1 MYPTTYYNDFYT
13 TPKFNISTEP
23 HYKIRKYLEE
33 NIINFP
39 NKKILDKIIS
49 KAWNKKKYEGTMDLT
64 VPGNKNV
71 LTDSDSEGQNYNMK
85 KINKNMQ
92 KKNGCADLII
102 TKIESQAPQRNE
114 EYYKFTNQKRYYG
127 NNDPFYGTRTL
138 TNFNHKIVNEKKTKP
153 VSPLYIP
160 NEQNNY
166 YKNKNNFN
174 NNYNVYTTNRI
185 LTTSDTSRVNKLGEE
200 NNFHFNSTVDLKQI
214 NVKKN
219 KNKKQI
225 NEINKSPNQ
234 QISYESSAEAEQGS
248 SSYVYHPAKVNIP
261 NKNNNI
267 KKNLYKENEYSAQS
281 ISNNEEPYIKK
292 KLEIKP
298 EKIKTKPKISIYK
311 IPSKK
316 PTIKELL
323 SFNYN
328 NKGFSILQNK
338 FNQRLIKNVIK
349 IQSAWRG
356 YITRYIIKKNLNLI
370 RFTAVLV
377 ENIKNKYL
385 DYISDFFYDL
395 KKMKMNSERNEN
407 YDGLLKD
414 YNLLLD
420 EYNKIEKEMNQI
432 KKIQKKNHFDN
443 LTIVK
448 KENNFEI
455 LDINLDLKTD
465 NREKRNFNNIKIFEI
480 IQPEQKEEFSII
492 KLNEK
497 KSKLRNINKKYNHKI
512 DNKIEDNINHFTS
525 NINII
530 KNNNFTLKENKASLL
545 SKANNTITKLECLTL
560 LSAPKDNKD
569 LDKINSKTPILINEN
584 QQNMN
589 IYIMGRNEKPRKFN
603 DILVKEN
610 KNDINIIPI
619 VNKVKLYKKKLF
631 CKYHHKF
638 DEDNLIIVKKSNI
651 NIHCEKTPKNFVVDK
666 NTLHIKK
673 SKKSEKK
680 IVKDKNDFNIINEID
695 KRDGLEIN
703 TLEMKR
709 TKKKETNP
717 EIIVTEKAKR
727 NMMKIILPIKL
738 KTILKEFVRRI
749 VFNIL
754 KNLEDN

>member
-1 MYPTTYYNDFYT
+1 
-13 TPKFNISTEP
+13 
-23 HYKIRKYLEE
+23 
-33 NIINFP
+33 
-39 NKKILDKIIS
+39 
-49 KAWNKKKYEGTMDLT
+49 
-64 VPGNKNV
+64 
-71 LTDSDSEGQNYNMK
+71 
-85 KINKNMQ
+85 
-92 KKNGCADLII
+92 
-102 TKIESQAPQRNE
+102 
-114 EYYKFTNQKRYYG
+114 
-127 NNDPFYGTRTL
+127 
-138 TNFNHKIVNEKKTKP
+138 
-153 VSPLYIP
+153 
-160 NEQNNY
+160 
-166 YKNKNNFN
+166 
-174 NNYNVYTTNRI
+174 
-185 LTTSDTSRVNKLGEE
+185 
-200 NNFHFNSTVDLKQI
+200 
-214 NVKKN
+214 
-219 KNKKQI
+219 
-225 NEINKSPNQ
+225 
-234 QISYESSAEAEQGS
+234 
-248 SSYVYHPAKVNIP
+248 
-261 NKNNNI
+261 
-267 KKNLYKENEYSAQS
+267 
-281 ISNNEEPYIKK
+281 
-292 KLEIKP
+292 
-298 EKIKTKPKISIYK
+298 
-311 IPSKK
+311 
-316 PTIKELL
+316 
-323 SFNYN
+323 
-328 NKGFSILQNK
+328 
-338 FNQRLIKNVIK
+338 
-349 IQSAWRG
+349 
-356 YITRYIIKKNLNLI
+356 
-370 RFTAVLV
+370 
-377 ENIKNKYL
+377 
-385 DYISDFFYDL
+385 
-395 KKMKMNSERNEN
+395 
-407 YDGLLKD
+407 
-414 YNLLLD
+414 
-420 EYNKIEKEMNQI
+420 MNQI
-432 KKIQKKNHFDN
+432 KKIQRKNHFDN

-465 NREKRNFNNIKIFEI
+465 NSEKRNINNNIKIFEI

-530 KNNNFTLKENKASLL
+530 KNNNFTLKENKTSLP
-545 SKANNTITKLECLTL
+545 SKGNNTITKLECLTL
-560 LSAPKDNKD
+560 LSASKDNKD

-584 QQNMN
+584 QQNMS